1 MDKLKK
7 FYSSKDWRNLSYK
20 LKIETQ
26 GKCNRCDFQ
35 AITKEDY
42 KKLIGHHKIELTE
55 NNVEDVSIS
64 LNPNNI
70 EVVCLDCHNKEHKR
84 FGHEE
89 KKVYIVYG
97 APLSGKNTVVSSLY
111 KYGDIIIDLDN
122 IYQMITLEDKY
133 NKPNNI
139 RFNAFRVRDELLDQI
154 KTRYGKWNNAYIIGG
169 YPEKYE
175 RERLARELR
184 AECIYVE
191 SSKEECLERA
201 QDRPIE
207 WIGYIND
214 WFEKY
219 NG

>member
-26 GKCNRCDFQ
+26 GKCSRCDFQ

-55 NNVEDVSIS
+55 SNVEDVSIS
-64 LNPNNI
+64 LKPNNI

-97 APLSGKNTVVSSLY
+97 APLSGKNTVVSNLY
-111 KYGDIIIDLDN
+111 KYGDIVIDLDN

-139 RFNAFRVRDELLDQI
+139 RFNVFKIRDEMLDQI
-154 KTRYGKWNNAYIIGG
+154 KTRYGKWHNAYIIGG

-175 RERLARELR
+175 RERLARELN
-184 AECIYVE
+184 AEMIYVE
-191 SSKEECLERA
+191 STQQECIERA
-201 QDRPIE
+201 QDRPTE